1 MKVELTAISK
11 QSLDPPTVQSGI
23 PSVSGGAIIMAQFSP
38 VDGRG
43 LPQYGAGAFVP
54 YEIVEGAKVGDVFT
68 LHLERSPSSRI

>member
-11 QSLDPPTVQSGI
+11 QSLEPPTAQSGGKVGD

-38 VDGRG
+38 VVGRG
-43 LPQYGAGAFVP
+43 LPQFGAGVFVP

-68 LHLERSPSSRI
+68 LHLERTR